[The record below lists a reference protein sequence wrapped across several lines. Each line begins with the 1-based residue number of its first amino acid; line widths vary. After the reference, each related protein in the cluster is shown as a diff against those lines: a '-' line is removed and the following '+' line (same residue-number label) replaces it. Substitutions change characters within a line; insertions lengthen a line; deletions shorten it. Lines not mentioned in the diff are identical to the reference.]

1 MELESAT
8 GKLNA
13 YFDGRQP
20 EIMGMIERLVNMDS
34 FSEDGEDVN
43 KVGETVSG
51 WMREAGF
58 HTEKIAKPA
67 IDPDE
72 SWMEK
77 LGNVFSA
84 RTHERE
90 AGPGIVFLGH
100 MDTVFPAGTAA
111 ARPFQVEGG
120 RAYGPG
126 VADMKAGV
134 VANMFAARALK
145 DLGLID
151 VPMTLMFSP
160 DEELGAPTATRV
172 YRERISGARAVIC
185 AEPGFPDGGVTTE
198 RRGSGHFHMR
208 ISGISAHAGRCYE
221 DGASAIL
228 ELAHKIVALD
238 AFVDAQAQTIVNTG
252 LISGGNSANAVA
264 PWADARIHIT
274 FNTVDAAE
282 RLVENVR
289 AVAARTFVPRTTTRI
304 SGGIRLHPLEYT
316 ADVETL
322 FGMAERACAAMG
334 GYTIRRNRALGASEA
349 GFTASVLG
357 IPSKNDQA
365 TKNAAWQFLQFL
377 CGKEVNMEW
386 AEGTGYLPTRNS
398 VLETDEGKQFLEKK
412 PAFQCIFD
420 NLNLIN
426 PRIQNSAWSELA
438 TTWKNYMEV
447 IMNQD
452 GDVNSNSEDMVTEID
467 EILADHA

>member
-1 MELESAT
+1 
-8 GKLNA
+8 
-13 YFDGRQP
+13 
-20 EIMGMIERLVNMDS
+20 
-34 FSEDGEDVN
+34 
-43 KVGETVSG
+43 
-51 WMREAGF
+51 MREAGF

-111 ARPFQVEGG
+111 ARPFRVEGG

-304 SGGIRLHPLEYT
+304 SG
-316 ADVETL
+316 
-322 FGMAERACAAMG
+322 AAMG

-357 IPSKNDQA
+357 IPSICSMGPEGAELHSPSEYLSVD
-365 TKNAAWQFLQFL
+365 TVFAALQDDRAYRHSGRPGVSL
-377 CGKEVNMEW
+377 H
-386 AEGTGYLPTRNS
+386 
-398 VLETDEGKQFLEKK
+398 
-412 PAFQCIFD
+412 
-420 NLNLIN
+420 
-426 PRIQNSAWSELA
+426 PRIGSPIRVTPLSGEQPKLSHAAAERGKADARFARRRLFPFRVPPLSG
-438 TTWKNYMEV
+438 WKP
-447 IMNQD
+447 
-452 GDVNSNSEDMVTEID
+452 
-467 EILADHA
+467 

>member
-1 MELESAT
+1 MRKENLISMVEDRKDELIDLVSRLIRINSENPT
-8 GKLNA
+8 GTQREVVDFVEKYLEKAGIA
-13 YFDGRQP
+13 YEETGENPDYPCVVARMGSDDGYSL
-20 EIMGMIERLVNMDS
+20 IFNGHV
-34 FSEDGEDVN
+34 DV
-43 KVGETVSG
+43 V
-51 WMREAGF
+51 
-58 HTEKIAKPA
+58 
-67 IDPDE
+67 
-72 SWMEK
+72 
-77 LGNVFSA
+77 
-84 RTHERE
+84 
-90 AGPGIVFLGH
+90 
-100 MDTVFPAGTAA
+100 PAGD
-111 ARPFQVEGG
+111 RGLWDFDPFCGTVTDSQILG
-120 RAYGPG
+120 RGTS
-126 VADMKAGV
+126 DMKAGV

-357 IPSKNDQA
+357 IPSICSMGPEGAELHSPSEYLSVDTVLPRCKMIALTAIQA
-365 TKNAAWQFLQFL
+365 ARAF
-377 CGKEVNMEW
+377 
-386 AEGTGYLPTRNS
+386 PSTR
-398 VLETDEGKQFLEKK
+398 V
-412 PAFQCIFD
+412 
-420 NLNLIN
+420 
-426 PRIQNSAWSELA
+426 
-438 TTWKNYMEV
+438 
-447 IMNQD
+447 
-452 GDVNSNSEDMVTEID
+452 
-467 EILADHA
+467 

>member
-1 MELESAT
+1 MDLT
-8 GKLNA
+8 LWKGKLDA
-13 YFDGRQP
+13 YLDPQEGDMLRLL
-20 EIMGMIERLVNMDS
+20 ERIVNMDS
-34 FSEDGEDVN
+34 FTTDAQDVDQL
-43 KVGETVSG
+43 GTVLTD
-51 WMREAGF
+51 WLREAGF
-58 HTEKIAKPA
+58 QTFMMPKTEAPADEPWQADLGHVFMAK
-67 IDPDE
+67 
-72 SWMEK
+72 
-77 LGNVFSA
+77 
-84 RTHERE
+84 THGRE
-90 AGPGIVFLGH
+90 AEPGIVFLGH
-100 MDTVFPAGTAA
+100 MDTVFPKGTAQ
-111 ARPFQVEGG
+111 ARPFKIEGD
-120 RAYGPG
+120 RATGPG

-289 AVAARTFVPRTTTRI
+289 AVAARTFVPRPTTRI

-357 IPSKNDQA
+357 IPSICSMGPEGAELHSPSEYLSVDTVLPRCKMIALTAIQA
-365 TKNAAWQFLQFL
+365 ARAF
-377 CGKEVNMEW
+377 
-386 AEGTGYLPTRNS
+386 PSTR
-398 VLETDEGKQFLEKK
+398 V
-412 PAFQCIFD
+412 
-420 NLNLIN
+420 
-426 PRIQNSAWSELA
+426 
-438 TTWKNYMEV
+438 
-447 IMNQD
+447 
-452 GDVNSNSEDMVTEID
+452 
-467 EILADHA
+467 

>member
-111 ARPFQVEGG
+111 ARPFRVEGG

-228 ELAHKIVALD
+228 ELAHKIGALD

-274 FNTVDAAE
+274 FNTVEAAE

-289 AVAARTFVPRTTTRI
+289 AVAARTFVSRTTTRI
-304 SGGIRLHPLEYT
+304 SGGIRLHPLGIHGGRGNTVRHGGTGLRSYGRLHHPAQPGARGVRSRIHRQRAGHPLHLQHGPRRGGTPLPQRIPVGGHRVAALQDDRAYRHSGRPGVSLHPRIGSPIRVTPLSGEQPKLSH
-316 ADVETL
+316 AA
-322 FGMAERACAAMG
+322 AERGKADARFA
-334 GYTIRRNRALGASEA
+334 RRRLFPFRVPPLSG
-349 GFTASVLG
+349 
-357 IPSKNDQA
+357 
-365 TKNAAWQFLQFL
+365 W
-377 CGKEVNMEW
+377 
-386 AEGTGYLPTRNS
+386 
-398 VLETDEGKQFLEKK
+398 K
-412 PAFQCIFD
+412 P
-420 NLNLIN
+420 
-426 PRIQNSAWSELA
+426 
-438 TTWKNYMEV
+438 
-447 IMNQD
+447 
-452 GDVNSNSEDMVTEID
+452 
-467 EILADHA
+467 

>member
-1 MELESAT
+1 MDLTLWKDKLDAYLDPQEGDMLRLLE
-8 GKLNA
+8 
-13 YFDGRQP
+13 R
-20 EIMGMIERLVNMDS
+20 IVNMDS
-34 FSEDGEDVN
+34 FTTDAQDVDQL
-43 KVGETVSG
+43 GTVLTD
-51 WMREAGF
+51 WLREAGF
-58 HTEKIAKPA
+58 QTFMMPKTEAPADEPWQADLGHVFMAK
-67 IDPDE
+67 
-72 SWMEK
+72 
-77 LGNVFSA
+77 
-84 RTHERE
+84 THGRE
-90 AGPGIVFLGH
+90 AEPGIVFLGH
-100 MDTVFPAGTAA
+100 MDTVFPKGTAQ
-111 ARPFQVEGG
+111 ARPFKIEGD
-120 RAYGPG
+120 RATGPG

-316 ADVETL
+316 ADVETR

-357 IPSKNDQA
+357 IPSICSMGPEGAELHSPSEYLSVDTVLPRCKMIALTAIQA
-365 TKNAAWQFLQFL
+365 ARAF
-377 CGKEVNMEW
+377 
-386 AEGTGYLPTRNS
+386 PSTR
-398 VLETDEGKQFLEKK
+398 V
-412 PAFQCIFD
+412 
-420 NLNLIN
+420 
-426 PRIQNSAWSELA
+426 
-438 TTWKNYMEV
+438 
-447 IMNQD
+447 
-452 GDVNSNSEDMVTEID
+452 
-467 EILADHA
+467 

>member
-1 MELESAT
+1 MDLTLWKDKLDAYLDPQEGDMLRLLE
-8 GKLNA
+8 
-13 YFDGRQP
+13 R
-20 EIMGMIERLVNMDS
+20 IVNMDS
-34 FSEDGEDVN
+34 FTTDAQEVDQLG
-43 KVGETVSG
+43 TVLTD
-51 WMREAGF
+51 WLREAGF
-58 HTEKIAKPA
+58 QTFMMPKTEAPADEPWQADLGHVFMAK
-67 IDPDE
+67 
-72 SWMEK
+72 
-77 LGNVFSA
+77 
-84 RTHERE
+84 THGRE
-90 AGPGIVFLGH
+90 AEPGIVFLGH
-100 MDTVFPAGTAA
+100 MDTVFPKGTAQ
-111 ARPFQVEGG
+111 ARPFKIEGD
-120 RAYGPG
+120 RATGPG

-357 IPSKNDQA
+357 IPSICSMGPEGAELHSPSEYLSVDTVLPRCKMIALTAIQA
-365 TKNAAWQFLQFL
+365 ARAF
-377 CGKEVNMEW
+377 
-386 AEGTGYLPTRNS
+386 
-398 VLETDEGKQFLEKK
+398 
-412 PAFQCIFD
+412 PA
-420 NLNLIN
+420 
-426 PRIQNSAWSELA
+426 PR
-438 TTWKNYMEV
+438 V
-447 IMNQD
+447 
-452 GDVNSNSEDMVTEID
+452 
-467 EILADHA
+467 

>member
-1 MELESAT
+1 MRKENLISMVEDRKAELIDLVSRLIRINSENPT
-8 GKLNA
+8 GTQREVVDFVEKYLEKAGIA
-13 YFDGRQP
+13 YEETGENPDYPCVVARMGSDDGYSL
-20 EIMGMIERLVNMDS
+20 IFNGHV
-34 FSEDGEDVN
+34 DV
-43 KVGETVSG
+43 V
-51 WMREAGF
+51 
-58 HTEKIAKPA
+58 
-67 IDPDE
+67 
-72 SWMEK
+72 
-77 LGNVFSA
+77 
-84 RTHERE
+84 
-90 AGPGIVFLGH
+90 
-100 MDTVFPAGTAA
+100 PAGD
-111 ARPFQVEGG
+111 RGLWDFDPFCGTVTDSQILG
-120 RAYGPG
+120 RGTS
-126 VADMKAGV
+126 DMKAGV

-145 DLGLID
+145 ELGLID

-172 YRERISGARAVIC
+172 YRERIGGARAVIC

-238 AFVDAQAQTIVNTG
+238 AFVDAQAQTVVNTG

-357 IPSKNDQA
+357 IPSICSMGPEGAELHSPREYLSVDTVLPRCKMIALTAIQA
-365 TKNAAWQFLQFL
+365 ARAF
-377 CGKEVNMEW
+377 
-386 AEGTGYLPTRNS
+386 
-398 VLETDEGKQFLEKK
+398 
-412 PAFQCIFD
+412 PA
-420 NLNLIN
+420 
-426 PRIQNSAWSELA
+426 PR
-438 TTWKNYMEV
+438 V
-447 IMNQD
+447 
-452 GDVNSNSEDMVTEID
+452 
-467 EILADHA
+467 

>member
-1 MELESAT
+1 MY
-8 GKLNA
+8 K
-13 YFDGRQP
+13 RQ
-20 EIMGMIERLVNMDS
+20 
-34 FSEDGEDVN
+34 
-43 KVGETVSG
+43 
-51 WMREAGF
+51 EAGF

-111 ARPFQVEGG
+111 ARPFRVEGG

-145 DLGLID
+145 DLGLI
-151 VPMTLMFSP
+151 
-160 DEELGAPTATRV
+160 V

-252 LISGGNSANAVA
+252 LVSGGNSANAVA

-357 IPSKNDQA
+357 IPSICSMGHEGAELHSPSEYLSVDTVLPRCKMIALTAIQA
-365 TKNAAWQFLQFL
+365 ARAF
-377 CGKEVNMEW
+377 
-386 AEGTGYLPTRNS
+386 
-398 VLETDEGKQFLEKK
+398 
-412 PAFQCIFD
+412 PA
-420 NLNLIN
+420 
-426 PRIQNSAWSELA
+426 PR
-438 TTWKNYMEV
+438 V
-447 IMNQD
+447 
-452 GDVNSNSEDMVTEID
+452 
-467 EILADHA
+467 

>member
-1 MELESAT
+1 MDLTLWKDKLDAYLDPQEGDMLRLLE
-8 GKLNA
+8 
-13 YFDGRQP
+13 R
-20 EIMGMIERLVNMDS
+20 IVNMDS
-34 FSEDGEDVN
+34 FTTDAQDVDQL
-43 KVGETVSG
+43 GTVLTD
-51 WMREAGF
+51 WLREAGF
-58 HTEKIAKPA
+58 QTFMMPKTEAPADEPWQADLGHVFMAK
-67 IDPDE
+67 
-72 SWMEK
+72 
-77 LGNVFSA
+77 
-84 RTHERE
+84 THGRE
-90 AGPGIVFLGH
+90 AEPGIVFLGH
-100 MDTVFPAGTAA
+100 MDTVFPKGTAQ
-111 ARPFQVEGG
+111 ARPFKIEGD
-120 RAYGPG
+120 RATGPG

-357 IPSKNDQA
+357 IPSICSMGPEGAELHSPSEYLSVDTVLPRCKMIALTAIQA
-365 TKNAAWQFLQFL
+365 A
-377 CGKEVNMEW
+377 
-386 AEGTGYLPTRNS
+386 R
-398 VLETDEGKQFLEKK
+398 
-412 PAFQCIFD
+412 AFPSTC
-420 NLNLIN
+420 
-426 PRIQNSAWSELA
+426 
-438 TTWKNYMEV
+438 V
-447 IMNQD
+447 
-452 GDVNSNSEDMVTEID
+452 
-467 EILADHA
+467 

>member
-1 MELESAT
+1 MDLT
-8 GKLNA
+8 LWKGKLDA
-13 YFDGRQP
+13 YLDPQEGDMLRLL
-20 EIMGMIERLVNMDS
+20 ERIVNMDS
-34 FSEDGEDVN
+34 FTTDAQDVDQL
-43 KVGETVSG
+43 GTVLTD
-51 WMREAGF
+51 WLREAGF
-58 HTEKIAKPA
+58 QTFMMPKTEAPADEPWQADLGHVFMAK
-67 IDPDE
+67 
-72 SWMEK
+72 
-77 LGNVFSA
+77 
-84 RTHERE
+84 THGRE
-90 AGPGIVFLGH
+90 AEPGIVFLGH
-100 MDTVFPAGTAA
+100 MDTVFPKGTAQ
-111 ARPFQVEGG
+111 ARPFKIEGD
-120 RAYGPG
+120 RATGPG

-282 RLVENVR
+282 RLVEKVR

-357 IPSKNDQA
+357 IPSICSMGPEGAELHSPSEYLSVDTVLPRCKMIALTAIQA
-365 TKNAAWQFLQFL
+365 ARAF
-377 CGKEVNMEW
+377 
-386 AEGTGYLPTRNS
+386 PSTR
-398 VLETDEGKQFLEKK
+398 V
-412 PAFQCIFD
+412 
-420 NLNLIN
+420 
-426 PRIQNSAWSELA
+426 
-438 TTWKNYMEV
+438 
-447 IMNQD
+447 
-452 GDVNSNSEDMVTEID
+452 
-467 EILADHA
+467 

>member
-1 MELESAT
+1 
-8 GKLNA
+8 
-13 YFDGRQP
+13 
-20 EIMGMIERLVNMDS
+20 
-34 FSEDGEDVN
+34 
-43 KVGETVSG
+43 
-51 WMREAGF
+51 
-58 HTEKIAKPA
+58 
-67 IDPDE
+67 
-72 SWMEK
+72 
-77 LGNVFSA
+77 
-84 RTHERE
+84 
-90 AGPGIVFLGH
+90 

-111 ARPFQVEGG
+111 ARPFRVEGG

-208 ISGISAHAGRCYE
+208 ISGISAHA
-221 DGASAIL
+221 
-228 ELAHKIVALD
+228 VALD

-357 IPSKNDQA
+357 IPSICSMGPEGAELHSPSEYLSVDTVLPRCKMIALTAIQA
-365 TKNAAWQFLQFL
+365 ARAF
-377 CGKEVNMEW
+377 
-386 AEGTGYLPTRNS
+386 
-398 VLETDEGKQFLEKK
+398 
-412 PAFQCIFD
+412 PA
-420 NLNLIN
+420 
-426 PRIQNSAWSELA
+426 PR
-438 TTWKNYMEV
+438 V
-447 IMNQD
+447 
-452 GDVNSNSEDMVTEID
+452 
-467 EILADHA
+467 

>member
-1 MELESAT
+1 MELAQWKE
-8 GKLNA
+8 KLDAWFN
-13 YFDGRQP
+13 DKEP
-20 EIMGMIERLVNMDS
+20 EMFALLERIVNMDS
-34 FSEDGEDVN
+34 FSHDGGDVN
-43 KVGETVSG
+43 KLGETLAA
-51 WMREAGF
+51 WMAGAGF
-58 HTEKIAKPA
+58 QAAMLPKRTSP
-67 IDPDE
+67 PDE
-72 SWMEK
+72 AWMDA
-77 LGNVFSA
+77 LGNVFCA
-84 RTHERE
+84 RSHAEE
-90 AGPGIVFLGH
+90 AGPGVAFIGH

-111 ARPFQVEGG
+111 ARPFRVEGG

-357 IPSKNDQA
+357 IPSICSMGPEGAELHSPSEYLSVDTVLPRCKMIALTAIQA
-365 TKNAAWQFLQFL
+365 ARAF
-377 CGKEVNMEW
+377 
-386 AEGTGYLPTRNS
+386 PSTR
-398 VLETDEGKQFLEKK
+398 V
-412 PAFQCIFD
+412 
-420 NLNLIN
+420 
-426 PRIQNSAWSELA
+426 
-438 TTWKNYMEV
+438 
-447 IMNQD
+447 
-452 GDVNSNSEDMVTEID
+452 
-467 EILADHA
+467 

>member
-1 MELESAT
+1 MLRLLE
-8 GKLNA
+8 
-13 YFDGRQP
+13 R
-20 EIMGMIERLVNMDS
+20 IVNMDS
-34 FSEDGEDVN
+34 FTTDAQDVDQLGI
-43 KVGETVSG
+43 VLTD
-51 WMREAGF
+51 WLREAGF
-58 HTEKIAKPA
+58 QTFMMPKTEAPADEPWQADLGHVFMAK
-67 IDPDE
+67 
-72 SWMEK
+72 
-77 LGNVFSA
+77 
-84 RTHERE
+84 THGRE
-90 AGPGIVFLGH
+90 AEPGIVFLGH
-100 MDTVFPAGTAA
+100 MDTVFPKGTAQ
-111 ARPFQVEGG
+111 ARPFKIEGD
-120 RAYGPG
+120 RATGPG

-357 IPSKNDQA
+357 IPSICSMGPEGAELHSPSEYLSVDTVLPRCKMIALTAIQA
-365 TKNAAWQFLQFL
+365 ARAF
-377 CGKEVNMEW
+377 
-386 AEGTGYLPTRNS
+386 PSTR
-398 VLETDEGKQFLEKK
+398 V
-412 PAFQCIFD
+412 
-420 NLNLIN
+420 
-426 PRIQNSAWSELA
+426 
-438 TTWKNYMEV
+438 
-447 IMNQD
+447 
-452 GDVNSNSEDMVTEID
+452 
-467 EILADHA
+467 

>member
-77 LGNVFSA
+77 LG
-84 RTHERE
+84 
-90 AGPGIVFLGH
+90 

-111 ARPFQVEGG
+111 VRPFRVEGG

-134 VANMFAARALK
+134 VANMFAACALK

-357 IPSKNDQA
+357 IPSICSMGPEGAELHSPSEYLSVDTVLPRCKMIALTAIQA
-365 TKNAAWQFLQFL
+365 ARAF
-377 CGKEVNMEW
+377 
-386 AEGTGYLPTRNS
+386 PSTR
-398 VLETDEGKQFLEKK
+398 V
-412 PAFQCIFD
+412 
-420 NLNLIN
+420 
-426 PRIQNSAWSELA
+426 
-438 TTWKNYMEV
+438 
-447 IMNQD
+447 
-452 GDVNSNSEDMVTEID
+452 
-467 EILADHA
+467 

>member
-1 MELESAT
+1 MDLTLWKDKLDAYLDPQEGDMLRLLE
-8 GKLNA
+8 
-13 YFDGRQP
+13 R
-20 EIMGMIERLVNMDS
+20 IVNMDS
-34 FSEDGEDVN
+34 FTTDAQDVDQL
-43 KVGETVSG
+43 GTVLTD
-51 WMREAGF
+51 WLREAGF
-58 HTEKIAKPA
+58 QTFMMPKTEAPADEPWQADLGHVFMAK
-67 IDPDE
+67 
-72 SWMEK
+72 
-77 LGNVFSA
+77 
-84 RTHERE
+84 THGRE
-90 AGPGIVFLGH
+90 AEPGIVFLGH
-100 MDTVFPAGTAA
+100 MDTVFPKGTAQ
-111 ARPFQVEGG
+111 ARPFKIEGD
-120 RAYGPG
+120 RATGPG

-357 IPSKNDQA
+357 IPSICSMGPEGAELHSPSEYLSVDTVLPRCKMIALTAIQA
-365 TKNAAWQFLQFL
+365 ARAF
-377 CGKEVNMEW
+377 
-386 AEGTGYLPTRNS
+386 PSTR
-398 VLETDEGKQFLEKK
+398 V
-412 PAFQCIFD
+412 
-420 NLNLIN
+420 
-426 PRIQNSAWSELA
+426 
-438 TTWKNYMEV
+438 
-447 IMNQD
+447 
-452 GDVNSNSEDMVTEID
+452 
-467 EILADHA
+467 

>member
-1 MELESAT
+1 
-8 GKLNA
+8 
-13 YFDGRQP
+13 
-20 EIMGMIERLVNMDS
+20 
-34 FSEDGEDVN
+34 
-43 KVGETVSG
+43 
-51 WMREAGF
+51 
-58 HTEKIAKPA
+58 
-67 IDPDE
+67 
-72 SWMEK
+72 MEK

-111 ARPFQVEGG
+111 ARPFRVEGG

-357 IPSKNDQA
+357 IPSICSMGPEGAELHSPSEYLSVDTVLPRCKMIALTAIQA
-365 TKNAAWQFLQFL
+365 ARAF
-377 CGKEVNMEW
+377 
-386 AEGTGYLPTRNS
+386 
-398 VLETDEGKQFLEKK
+398 
-412 PAFQCIFD
+412 PA
-420 NLNLIN
+420 
-426 PRIQNSAWSELA
+426 PR
-438 TTWKNYMEV
+438 V
-447 IMNQD
+447 
-452 GDVNSNSEDMVTEID
+452 
-467 EILADHA
+467 

>member
-111 ARPFQVEGG
+111 ARPFRVEGG

-145 DLGLID
+145 ELGLID

-172 YRERISGARAVIC
+172 YRERIGGARAVIC

-322 FGMAERACAAMG
+322 FGSYGRLHYPAQPGARGVRSRIHRQRAGHPLHLQHGPRRG
-334 GYTIRRNRALGASEA
+334 GT
-349 GFTASVLG
+349 
-357 IPSKNDQA
+357 P
-365 TKNAAWQFLQFL
+365 
-377 CGKEVNMEW
+377 
-386 AEGTGYLPTRNS
+386 LP
-398 VLETDEGKQFLEKK
+398 
-412 PAFQCIFD
+412 P
-420 NLNLIN
+420 
-426 PRIQNSAWSELA
+426 
-438 TTWKNYMEV
+438 
-447 IMNQD
+447 
-452 GDVNSNSEDMVTEID
+452 
-467 EILADHA
+467 

>member
-1 MELESAT
+1 M
-8 GKLNA
+8 
-13 YFDGRQP
+13 
-20 EIMGMIERLVNMDS
+20 
-34 FSEDGEDVN
+34 
-43 KVGETVSG
+43 
-51 WMREAGF
+51 
-58 HTEKIAKPA
+58 
-67 IDPDE
+67 
-72 SWMEK
+72 
-77 LGNVFSA
+77 
-84 RTHERE
+84 
-90 AGPGIVFLGH
+90 
-100 MDTVFPAGTAA
+100 
-111 ARPFQVEGG
+111 EGG

-334 GYTIRRNRALGASEA
+334 GYTIRRNRALGAVNTCFDCTEYSRLHLTAMSVFARVDFTIALA
-349 GFTASVLG
+349 GKSPSIQTVCTPISTGSQDFVRGEFTRTIDISG
-357 IPSKNDQA
+357 IQHSNKRA
-365 TKNAAWQFLQFL
+365 TAISNKLNNLRILL
-377 CGKEVNMEW
+377 CLKIVSIS
-386 AEGTGYLPTRNS
+386 RQS
-398 VLETDEGKQFLEKK
+398 D
-412 PAFQCIFD
+412 
-420 NLNLIN
+420 
-426 PRIQNSAWSELA
+426 
-438 TTWKNYMEV
+438 
-447 IMNQD
+447 
-452 GDVNSNSEDMVTEID
+452 
-467 EILADHA
+467 

>member
-1 MELESAT
+1 MDLTLWKDKLDAYLDPQEGDMLRLLE
-8 GKLNA
+8 
-13 YFDGRQP
+13 R
-20 EIMGMIERLVNMDS
+20 IVNMDS
-34 FSEDGEDVN
+34 FTTDAQDVDQLGI
-43 KVGETVSG
+43 VLTD
-51 WMREAGF
+51 WLREAGF
-58 HTEKIAKPA
+58 QTFMMPKTEAPADEPWQADLGHVFMAK
-67 IDPDE
+67 
-72 SWMEK
+72 
-77 LGNVFSA
+77 
-84 RTHERE
+84 THGRE
-90 AGPGIVFLGH
+90 AEPGIVFLGH
-100 MDTVFPAGTAA
+100 MDTVFPKGTAQ
-111 ARPFQVEGG
+111 ARPFKIEGD
-120 RAYGPG
+120 RATGPG

-357 IPSKNDQA
+357 IPSICSMGPEGAELHSPSEYLSVDTVLPRCKMIALTAIQA
-365 TKNAAWQFLQFL
+365 ARAF
-377 CGKEVNMEW
+377 
-386 AEGTGYLPTRNS
+386 PSTR
-398 VLETDEGKQFLEKK
+398 V
-412 PAFQCIFD
+412 
-420 NLNLIN
+420 
-426 PRIQNSAWSELA
+426 
-438 TTWKNYMEV
+438 
-447 IMNQD
+447 
-452 GDVNSNSEDMVTEID
+452 
-467 EILADHA
+467 